1 VPVHGAGLLFAGPS
15 GSGKS
20 SLATAIL
27 EQLRDR
33 GYQLVVIDPEG
44 DYGDLAAAAVL
55 GTPARPPS
63 AEEVMNLLEKPDQTI
78 VVNLVGLAP
87 AERPGFFAEL
97 LPDLLQSRAE
107 TGRPHWLHV
116 DEAHHLL
123 PAALQTAPQELPQE
137 LRGFLWMTVHPDMVA
152 RPVLRTVGA
161 VVAVG
166 NEPAATLEGF
176 AAAAGIEPPHGVPP
190 HGEVE
195 ADARGGSGTDGGE
208 GGTAANSG
216 DGGGRTA
223 VLWRVGE
230 EPVRFDMAR
239 PRQQMLRHRRKY
251 AQGELRP
258 EDSFYFKGPDG
269 RLALRAQNLFL
280 FLQIGDGVDD
290 DTWLHHLRRHDYS
303 AWMREKVR
311 DDGLADAV
319 AAVEDDEG
327 LSPVE
332 SRERVRRAVEERYT
346 APA

>member
-1 VPVHGAGLLFAGPS
+1 
-15 GSGKS
+15 
-20 SLATAIL
+20 
-27 EQLRDR
+27 
-33 GYQLVVIDPEG
+33 
-44 DYGDLAAAAVL
+44 
-55 GTPARPPS
+55 
-63 AEEVMNLLEKPDQTI
+63 
-78 VVNLVGLAP
+78 
-87 AERPGFFAEL
+87 
-97 LPDLLQSRAE
+97 
-107 TGRPHWLHV
+107 
-116 DEAHHLL
+116 
-123 PAALQTAPQELPQE
+123 
-137 LRGFLWMTVHPDMVA
+137 
-152 RPVLRTVGA
+152 
-161 VVAVG
+161 
-166 NEPAATLEGF
+166 
-176 AAAAGIEPPHGVPP
+176 
-190 HGEVE
+190 
-195 ADARGGSGTDGGE
+195 
-208 GGTAANSG
+208 
-216 DGGGRTA
+216 